1 MQRYEK
7 KLNYAR
13 GNGVIFSQFQAIS
26 CTFGQSQS
34 KTVRGW
40 GKGCNFAE
48 EKIIERKLEELEN
61 LSDLQIFV

>member
-13 GNGVIFSQFQAIS
+13 GNGVIFSQFHALS
-26 CTFGQSQS
+26 CTFGQCQS

-48 EKIIERKLEELEN
+48 EKIIER
-61 LSDLQIFV
+61 S